1 MPAITSR
8 QLAVEPRGRA
18 RASAPHRCE
27 GGQPFQAATLYRR
40 ADRAWE
46 VDAARRACLE
56 RFGVAAPEN
65 DEQREQIVIGLR
77 EEGHSP
83 RAIAGALGLSAAQV
97 RRDLAKLPKRAADE
111 DSRRLERLRLHQA
124 RHTYAAFMIAAGVN
138 AKALS
143 TFMGHS
149 SINVTF
155 DLYGHLMP
163 GRRPRR
169 RRCLTSTLELRLRPA
184 SGKRVRPS
192 PRFQVAF
199 NFSLKIEGCVDNF
212 MP

>member
-124 RHTYAAFMIAAGVN
+124 RKIP
-138 AKALS
+138 
-143 TFMGHS
+143 
-149 SINVTF
+149 
-155 DLYGHLMP
+155 MP
-163 GRRPRR
+163 R
-169 RRCLTSTLELRLRPA
+169 S
-184 SGKRVRPS
+184 
-192 PRFQVAF
+192 
-199 NFSLKIEGCVDNF
+199 
-212 MP
+212 